1 VAVEGYNILA
11 MEAAKKMIE
20 RVLDYDEKLIRN
32 DTPPTILFTEQD
44 YEHNLALADGT
55 PVKLKGTLD
64 RVHLCNGQYF
74 ILDYKTGKVESGD
87 LSPGENEVS
96 NIFNGKKS
104 KLTQI
109 LLYAYL
115 AHKNK
120 LAPLHQLQVGLF
132 PLGKSEGEPLMLK
145 NTPEMLNPTFMQE
158 WENSLL
164 SLIEGM
170 FSRTE
175 FQHKEES
182 QYCQFCRDAG
192 R

>member
-1 VAVEGYNILA
+1 MIFNWLKNLKFLTQNPVYDKAKLELVSRIFKHNFGILS
-11 MEAAKKMIE
+11 K
-20 RVLDYDEKLIRN
+20 
-32 DTPPTILFTEQD
+32 
-44 YEHNLALADGT
+44 
-55 PVKLKGTLD
+55 
-64 RVHLCNGQYF
+64 
-74 ILDYKTGKVESGD
+74 
-87 LSPGENEVS
+87 

-192 R
+192 RWFLIFVTWSILASSLSLVVSL